1 MAKKEKIQ
9 YPNPEF
15 FRCKDEIKLESAVG
29 EPQGSRHHSMGH
41 AQGYR
46 LEAVR
51 A

>member
-9 YPNPEF
+9 YPNPEIF
-15 FRCKDEIKLESAVG
+15 PLQGRDKLESAVG
-29 EPQGSRHHSMGH
+29 EPQGSRRHSMGH